1 MLIRAKFNSYL
12 ILRKLNYYSTMVEIK
27 DPSVHL
33 RENDFVADEIS
44 FVNFVVRDYSNPIM
58 PVPKDYAAAI
68 FD

>member
-1 MLIRAKFNSYL
+1 
-12 ILRKLNYYSTMVEIK
+12 MVEIK